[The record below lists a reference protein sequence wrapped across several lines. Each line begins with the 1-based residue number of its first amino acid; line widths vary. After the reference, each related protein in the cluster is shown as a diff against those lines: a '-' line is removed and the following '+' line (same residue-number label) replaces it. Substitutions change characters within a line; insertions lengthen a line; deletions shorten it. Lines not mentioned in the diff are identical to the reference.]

1 MRAVLIFAVIALVA
15 IGAGAYYVKV
25 YQPAQE
31 LKSAQNEIKDWEAR
45 YQGVRDCLL
54 GKSPGSAK
62 TSEALA
68 IREMA
73 PDPWDRGKCTPLVSK
88 LSRGL
93 SNDTGIQTI
102 ETAWV
107 DLDKAAK
114 KAALAFATHVGSST
128 TLVDD
133 PLPAALD
140 ALDAARIKLRETAKL
155 STAPHTGKTLVAAQL
170 VPLADGNEP
179 LTNLLVDVL
188 PSAHGL
194 VLYGKTDSRMVQ
206 LVLTAGGPPKVA
218 RLGPGTVRA
227 VPDMSW
233 GATPADK
240 AVNAGAFDTE
250 GVIATPTSLKTKG
263 DALVAAAA
271 GTLADGVLV
280 FGTSTDL
287 FVARAKGG
295 TITADPP
302 IKMVS
307 ARAVTDVDG
316 RVALLWSTSSSRTRP
331 PESAVPGTAHF
342 GRVLTPGAEQPAVE
356 LPGEVVSQVC
366 LTRDR
371 VWAQDATTAF
381 SFGGNRPLFR
391 KDLSGARLQGCT
403 NDAALFHHFDH
414 PKQLAICTDD
424 CRVASIPGGAPTY
437 AATTV
442 VGGKLVSIAAHN
454 GVLGVWRELQP
465 PVFYAMPES
474 AQPVLAHEWPAM
486 ALTDGKVIDVIARGV
501 KTFVLI
507 RIPAA

>member
-1 MRAVLIFAVIALVA
+1 MRAMLIFAVVALVA
-15 IGAGAYYVKV
+15 VGAGAYYVKV

-31 LKSAQNEIKDWEAR
+31 LKSAQTEIKDWEAR
-45 YQGVRDCLL
+45 YQGARDCLL

-93 SNDTGIQTI
+93 SNETGIKAI

-128 TLVDD
+128 TLIDD

-140 ALDAARIKLRETAKL
+140 ALDAARIKLRGTAKL
-155 STAPHTGKTLVAAQL
+155 STTAHAGKTLVPAQL
-170 VPLADGNEP
+170 VPLVDGNEP

-206 LVLTAGGPPKVA
+206 LVLTAGGTPKVA

-233 GATPADK
+233 GATPGEK
-240 AVNAGAFDTE
+240 EVKAGAFDVE
-250 GVIATPTSLKTKG
+250 GVMAAPTSLKTKG

-271 GTLADGVLV
+271 GTIADGVVV
-280 FGTSTDL
+280 FGTLTDL

-302 IKMVS
+302 IKMTV
-307 ARAVTDVDG
+307 ARAATDVDG
-316 RVALLWSTSSSRTRP
+316 RIALIWSTSP
-331 PESAVPGTAHF
+331 TAHF
-342 GRVLTPGAEQPAVE
+342 GRVLTPGAEQPPVE
-356 LPGEVVSQVC
+356 LPGEVTSQVC

-371 VWAQDATTAF
+371 VWAQDAETAF
-381 SFGGNRPLFR
+381 SFGGSRPLFR
-391 KDLSGARLQGCT
+391 KDLAGARLQGCT
-403 NDAALFHHFDH
+403 NDAALFHHFDK
-414 PKQLAICTDD
+414 PKQLAICSDD
-424 CRVASIPGGAPTY
+424 CRAATIPSGAPTY
-437 AATTV
+437 SATTV
-442 VGGKLVSIAAHN
+442 VNGKLVSIAAHN
-454 GVLGVWRELQP
+454 GVLGVWRENQA

-474 AQPVLAHEWPAM
+474 AKPVLAHEWPAM

-507 RIPAA
+507 RIPAV